1 MTDIALVGEAW
12 GETEEREHRAFA
24 GAAGWELNK
33 LLDKAGI
40 RRADCLVTN
49 VFNLRPPSNRI
60 EAFCTDKMFGLK
72 EGNYPAL
79 GKAGYVHAK
88 YEPELERLADE
99 LEQANPNV
107 VVALGNTAMWALLGK
122 TSISKLR
129 GTVQLSTHTLTGL
142 KVLPT
147 YHPAAIF
154 RQYSLRP
161 IVVLDLRK
169 ARRESEYPDIRLPER
184 HVWIE
189 PTLEDIHEFDR
200 QFIQPCERLAVDI
213 ETSGTAITCIGF
225 APREDLAIV
234 IPGIGLSRTGRP
246 YWPSLDV
253 ERNVYKVV
261 KNILTRPVPKVF
273 QNGLYDITVIWR
285 AWGIGVKG
293 VEHDTMLLH
302 HALQPESLK
311 GLGFLGSLYT
321 DEGAWKQM
329 RESKATKFKRD
340 D

>member
-12 GETEEREHRAFA
+12 GETEEREHKAFV
-24 GAAGWELNK
+24 GSTGYELNR

-49 VFNLRPPSNRI
+49 VFNIRPPSNRI
-60 EAFCTDKMFGLK
+60 EAFCTNKEFGLK

-79 GKAGYVHAK
+79 SKYGYIHAK
-88 YEPELERLADE
+88 YQGELERLADE
-99 LEQANPNV
+99 LEEANPNV

-184 HVWIE
+184 HIWIN

-200 QFIQPCERLAVDI
+200 QYIHGCERLAVDI
-213 ETSGTAITCIGF
+213 ETSGSAITCIGF

-234 IPGIGLSRTGRP
+234 IPGIRLERTGRS
-246 YWPSLDV
+246 YWPSVDV
-253 ERNVYKVV
+253 ERKVWAIV
-261 KNILTRPVPKVF
+261 KDILTRPVPKIF
-273 QNGLYDITVIWR
+273 QNGLYDVSFIWR
-285 AWGIGVKG
+285 AWGIGVRG
-293 VEHDTMLLH
+293 VEQDTMLLH

-329 RESKATKFKRD
+329 RETKATRFKRD

>member
-49 VFNLRPPSNRI
+49 VFNIRPPSNRI
-60 EAFCTDKMFGLK
+60 EAFCTNKEFGIPNL
-72 EGNYPAL
+72 PAL
-79 GKAGYVHAK
+79 GKAGYVHKK
-88 YEPELERLADE
+88 YLPELERLADE
-99 LEQANPNV
+99 LEEANPNV
-107 VVALGNTAMWALLGK
+107 VVAFGNTAMWALLGK
-122 TSISKLR
+122 TTISKLR

-184 HVWIE
+184 HIWIE

-200 QFIQPCERLAVDI
+200 QHIQGCEKLAVDI
-213 ETSGTAITCIGF
+213 ETSGSAITCIGF
-225 APREDLAIV
+225 APSDSLAIV
-234 IPGIGLSRTGRP
+234 IPGIGLERTGRT
-246 YWPSLDV
+246 YWPSV
-253 ERNVYKVV
+253 GIERKVWAIV
-261 KNILTRPVPKVF
+261 KDILGRPIPKVF
-273 QNGLYDITVIWR
+273 QNGLYDINLIWR
-285 AWGIGVKG
+285 VWGIAIRA
-293 VEHDTMLLH
+293 VEQDTMLLH

-321 DEGAWKQM
+321 DEGSWKQM
-329 RESKATKFKRD
+329 RETKTTKFKKD

>member
-12 GETEEREHRAFA
+12 GETEARERKAFV
-24 GAAGWELNK
+24 GATGYELNK

-49 VFNLRPPSNRI
+49 VFNIRPTSNRI
-60 EAFCTDKMFGLK
+60 EALCTNKEFGIP
-72 EGNYPAL
+72 GYPAL
-79 GKAGYVHAK
+79 GKAGYVDKK
-88 YEPELERLADE
+88 YQGELERLANE
-99 LEQANPNV
+99 LEEANPNIT
-107 VVALGNTAMWALLGK
+107 VALGNTAMWALLGK

-129 GTVQLSTHTLTGL
+129 GTVQLSTHTLTDL

-184 HVWIE
+184 HVWIQ
-189 PTLEDIHEFDR
+189 PTLEDIYEFDR
-200 QFIQPCERLAVDI
+200 QYISGCERLAVDI
-213 ETSGTAITCIGF
+213 ETSGSAITCIGF

-234 IPGIGLSRTGRP
+234 IPGIGYERSGRS
-246 YWPSLDV
+246 YWPSLAV
-253 ERNVYKVV
+253 ERKVWAIV
-261 KNILTRPVPKVF
+261 KDILERPVSKIF
-273 QNGLYDITVIWR
+273 QNGLYDVNLLWR
-285 AWGIGVKG
+285 VWGIGVRAID
-293 VEHDTMLLH
+293 HDTMLLH

-329 RESKATKFKRD
+329 RETKATKFKKD

>member
-49 VFNLRPPSNRI
+49 VFNLRPPSNKI
-60 EAFCTDKMFGLK
+60 EAFCTDKMFGIPGL
-72 EGNYPAL
+72 PAL
-79 GKAGYVHAK
+79 GTAGYVHKK
-88 YEPELERLADE
+88 YLPELERLADE
-99 LEQANPNV
+99 LEAANPNV
-107 VVALGNTAMWALLGK
+107 TVALGNTAMWALLGK

-184 HVWIE
+184 HIWIE
-189 PTLEDIHEFDR
+189 PTLEDIYEFDR
-200 QFIQPCERLAVDI
+200 LYISQCKSLAVDI

-234 IPGIGLSRTGRP
+234 IPGIGLQKAGRP
-246 YWPSLDV
+246 YWPSMAI
-253 ERNVYKVV
+253 ERKVWAIV
-261 KNILTRPVPKVF
+261 KNILERPVPKVF

-285 AWGIGVKG
+285 AWGIGVRG